1 LVLVGQLLTQAPLIV
16 GKAGVRSLSILAGD
30 GALLE
35 RRLPAGGPPATLPNN
50 GDQTLST
57 AALPLNKKGRLAN
70 VFLGQ
75 TITLSLNVRLSPA
88 LLGLA
93 LTSNYC
99 AQPVLAGPDGLKGT
113 HDDVAV
119 TNNTQN
125 FGIPP
130 SVLAALADPALSI
143 TNSTV
148 EGLLELANLALAG
161 LPTGAATL
169 GDINDAVDAINR
181 GFDECSVVVNCPPNN
196 VISNAFNDDFAAR
209 PILDPPPPPDP
220 LLNVRVR
227 SSNIGATKDPG
238 EPGIAGNPGGASV
251 WWQWPAPISGPVTIS
266 TIGSSFDTL
275 LAVYTGTTISNLVL
289 LAANDDAEGTLQSDV
304 AFEAVAGT
312 NYQVTVDGFDGDS
325 GGIVLT
331 LVAAPPRLCLPVTVI
346 GNQVQLCLSGEI
358 GRTYN
363 VEASADLVYWTLIAT
378 AVNTNG
384 TLQFTDPA
392 RSNLQQR
399 FYRVTFEP

>member
-1 LVLVGQLLTQAPLIV
+1 
-16 GKAGVRSLSILAGD
+16 
-30 GALLE
+30 
-35 RRLPAGGPPATLPNN
+35 
-50 GDQTLST
+50 
-57 AALPLNKKGRLAN
+57 
-70 VFLGQ
+70 
-75 TITLSLNVRLSPA
+75 
-88 LLGLA
+88 
-93 LTSNYC
+93 
-99 AQPVLAGPDGLKGT
+99 
-113 HDDVAV
+113 
-119 TNNTQN
+119 
-125 FGIPP
+125 
-130 SVLAALADPALSI
+130 
-143 TNSTV
+143 
-148 EGLLELANLALAG
+148 
-161 LPTGAATL
+161 
-169 GDINDAVDAINR
+169 
-181 GFDECSVVVNCPPNN
+181 
-196 VISNAFNDDFAAR
+196 
-209 PILDPPPPPDP
+209 
-220 LLNVRVR
+220 
-227 SSNIGATKDPG
+227 
-238 EPGIAGNPGGASV
+238 
-251 WWQWPAPISGPVTIS
+251 VTIS

-331 LVAAPPRLCLPVTVI
+331 LVAAPPKLCLPVTVI
-346 GNQVQLCLSGEI
+346 GNQVQLCLCGEI